1 MRYQEIINEGSKIL
15 KLNNIKSYNL
25 DSEILLSSTLK
36 LDRSQLILNLDKE
49 INKIEKKNYFN
60 FIERRKKNEPIA
72 YITGYKEFWK
82 NKFKVDKN
90 VLIPRPDTEVI
101 VEQVLDYLKI
111 NTSKKI
117 LDIGT
122 GSGCILLSILKE
134 RKKCAGVGV
143 DISKNAIKLA
153 KYNAKIQH
161 IKNRIKFLYSDID
174 NFYGDKYDLI
184 ISNPP
189 YVKLH
194 KINSLDK
201 DIKSFEPKVALNGGV
216 DGYTK
221 IRLTIKKSST
231 LIKRKGKLFLEVGFD
246 QTRETLK
253 LLKLNGFYTNKVV
266 KDLANINRCLISTK
280 IWIINKLNEKF

>member
-25 DSEILLSSTLK
+25 DSEILLSSALK
-36 LDRSQLILNLDKE
+36 LDRSQLILNLDRE
-49 INKIEKKNYFN
+49 VDKIEKKNYFN

-161 IKNRIKFLYSDID
+161 IKNRVKFFNSDID
-174 NFYGDKYDLI
+174 NFYLGKYDFIL
-184 ISNPP
+184 SNPP
-189 YVKLH
+189 YIKLNE
-194 KINSLDK
+194 ISDLDK
-201 DIKSFEPKVALNGGV
+201 DVRNHEPKLALNGGI
-216 DGYTK
+216 DGYSK
-221 IRLTIKKSST
+221 IKLVIKKSSE
-231 LIKRKGKLFLEVGFD
+231 LIKKRGKLFLEVGFN
-246 QTRETLK
+246 QTLK
-253 LLKLNGFYTNKVV
+253 TLEILNKNGFNNIKVV
-266 KDLANINRCLISTK
+266 KDLAKKNRCIISTK
-280 IWIINKLNEKF
+280 I

>member
-1 MRYQEIINEGSKIL
+1 MNFKEAINKGSKIL
-15 KLNNIKSYNL
+15 KFNNIKSFIL
-25 DSEILLSSTLK
+25 DSEILLSSSLK
-36 LDRSQLILNLDKE
+36 LDRSKLILNLDK
-49 INKIEKKNYFN
+49 KIKDKEKNIFFNY
-60 FIERRKKNEPIA
+60 IERRKNNEPIA
-72 YITGYKEFWK
+72 YITGFKEFWK
-82 NKFKVDKN
+82 HDFKVDKN
-90 VLIPRPDTEVI
+90 VLIPRPDTEII
-101 VEQVLDYLKI
+101 VQEVLNELSI
-111 NTSKKI
+111 NSSKKI

-122 GSGCILLSILKE
+122 GSGCIIISILKE
-134 RKKCAGVGV
+134 RKKCTGTGI
-143 DISKNAIKLA
+143 DIEKKAIKLA

-161 IKNRIKFLYSDID
+161 IKNRIKFLNSDID

-266 KDLANINRCLISTK
+266 KDLANINRCLVSTK

>member
-1 MRYQEIINEGSKIL
+1 MKYQEALFQGSKIL
-15 KLNNIKSYNL
+15 KFNNIRSFNL
-25 DSEILLSSTLK
+25 DSEILLSSSLQ
-36 LDRSQLILNLDKE
+36 LDRSQLILNLDKKIKNKEKE
-49 INKIEKKNYFN
+49 IFFNY
-60 FIERRKKNEPIA
+60 IERRKKSEPIA

-90 VLIPRPDTEVI
+90 VLIPRPDTETI
-101 VEQVLDYLKI
+101 VEQVLNDLNI
-111 NTSKKI
+111 NSAKKI

-122 GSGCILLSILKE
+122 GSGCILLSILRE
-134 RKKCAGVGV
+134 RKKCTGVGV

-161 IKNRIKFLYSDID
+161 IKNRIRFLNSDID

-201 DIKSFEPKVALNGGV
+201 DIKNFEPKVALNGGV

-231 LIKRKGKLFLEVGFD
+231 LIKKRGKLFLEVGFD
-246 QTRETLK
+246 QTKETLK

-266 KDLANINRCLISTK
+266 KDLANANRCLVSTK
-280 IWIINKLNEKF
+280 I

>member
-1 MRYQEIINEGSKIL
+1 MKYQEALFQGSKIL
-15 KLNNIKSYNL
+15 KFNNIRLFNL
-25 DSEILLSSTLK
+25 DSEILLSSSLQ
-36 LDRSQLILNLDKE
+36 LDRSQLILNLDKKIKNKEKE
-49 INKIEKKNYFN
+49 IFFNY
-60 FIERRKKNEPIA
+60 IERRKKSEPIA

-90 VLIPRPDTEVI
+90 VLIPRPDTETI
-101 VEQVLDYLKI
+101 VEQVLNDLNI
-111 NTSKKI
+111 NSAKKI

-122 GSGCILLSILKE
+122 GSGCILLSILRE
-134 RKKCAGVGV
+134 RKKCTGVGV

-161 IKNRIKFLYSDID
+161 IKNRIRFLNSDID

-201 DIKSFEPKVALNGGV
+201 DIKNFEPKVALNGGV

-231 LIKRKGKLFLEVGFD
+231 LIKKRGKLFLEVGFD

-266 KDLANINRCLISTK
+266 KDLANANRCLVSTK
-280 IWIINKLNEKF
+280 I

>member
-1 MRYQEIINEGSKIL
+1 MKYQEALFQGSKIL
-15 KLNNIKSYNL
+15 KFNNIRSFNL
-25 DSEILLSSTLK
+25 DSEILLSSSLQ
-36 LDRSQLILNLDKE
+36 LDRSQLILNLDKKIKNKEKE
-49 INKIEKKNYFN
+49 IFFNY
-60 FIERRKKNEPIA
+60 IERRKKSEPIA

-90 VLIPRPDTEVI
+90 VLIPRPDTETI
-101 VEQVLDYLKI
+101 VEQVLNDLNI
-111 NTSKKI
+111 NSAKKI

-122 GSGCILLSILKE
+122 GSGCILLSILRE
-134 RKKCAGVGV
+134 RKKCTGVGV

-161 IKNRIKFLYSDID
+161 IKNRIRFLNSDID

-231 LIKRKGKLFLEVGFD
+231 LIKKRGKLFLEVGFD

-266 KDLANINRCLISTK
+266 KDFANTNRCLVSTK
-280 IWIINKLNEKF
+280 I

>member
-1 MRYQEIINEGSKIL
+1 MKYQEALFQGSKIL
-15 KLNNIKSYNL
+15 KFNNIRSFNL
-25 DSEILLSSTLK
+25 DSEILLSSSLQ
-36 LDRSQLILNLDKE
+36 LDRSQLILNLDKKIKNKEKE
-49 INKIEKKNYFN
+49 IFFNY
-60 FIERRKKNEPIA
+60 IERRKKSEPIA

-90 VLIPRPDTEVI
+90 VLIPRPDTETI
-101 VEQVLDYLKI
+101 VEQVLNDLNI
-111 NTSKKI
+111 NSAKKI

-122 GSGCILLSILKE
+122 GSGCILLSILRE
-134 RKKCAGVGV
+134 RKKCTGVGV

-161 IKNRIKFLYSDID
+161 IKNRIRFLNSDID

-201 DIKSFEPKVALNGGV
+201 DIKNFEPKVALNGGV

-231 LIKRKGKLFLEVGFD
+231 LIKKRGKLFLEVGFD

-253 LLKLNGFYTNKVV
+253 LLKLKGFYTNKVV
-266 KDLANINRCLISTK
+266 KDLTNANRCLVSTK
-280 IWIINKLNEKF
+280 I

>member
-1 MRYQEIINEGSKIL
+1 MKYQEALFQGSKIL
-15 KLNNIKSYNL
+15 KFNNIRSFNL
-25 DSEILLSSTLK
+25 DSEILLSSSLQ
-36 LDRSQLILNLDKE
+36 LDRSQLILNLDKK
-49 INKIEKKNYFN
+49 IKNKEKEFFFNY
-60 FIERRKKNEPIA
+60 IERRKKCEPIA

-90 VLIPRPDTEVI
+90 VLIPRPDTETI
-101 VEQVLDYLKI
+101 VEQVLNDLNI
-111 NTSKKI
+111 NSAKKI

-122 GSGCILLSILKE
+122 GSGCILLSILRE
-134 RKKCAGVGV
+134 RKKCTGVGV

-161 IKNRIKFLYSDID
+161 IKNRIRFLNSDID

-231 LIKRKGKLFLEVGFD
+231 LIKKRGKLFLEVGFD

-266 KDLANINRCLISTK
+266 KDLANANRCLVSTK
-280 IWIINKLNEKF
+280 I